1 MRLFK
6 PTYLDREGKKQKTIK
21 WYLDFFTSDGI
32 RHKIPL
38 FADRRAC
45 EAVKNTIAECLSC
58 KVAKMV
64 LEPELQ
70 RKLDVLPTRI
80 LLKLSA
86 WGLLDNARVEGSKP
100 LTEHLTDFEKYLLAK
115 GNTARHCRRHRP
127 PRPI

>member
-6 PTYLDREGKKQKTIK
+6 PIYLDREGKKQKTIK

-32 RHKIPL
+32 RHRLPP
-38 FADRRAC
+38 FANRRAC
-45 EAVKNTIAECLSC
+45 EAVKNTIAECMSC

-64 LEPELQ
+64 LEPEMQ

-86 WGLLDNARVEGSKP
+86 WGLLDNTRVEGSKP
-100 LTEHLTDFEKYLLAK
+100 LTEHLKDWKQSLLSNGCTPKYAELK
-115 GNTARHCRRHRP
+115 TN
-127 PRPI
+127 